1 MKKFKRRSVMKRL
14 FALSSL
20 LVPIYPSFSIISYA
34 KSTLLKANMVV
45 IWKNKRK
52 MSLFRNKILLKTYP
66 IRLGFNPI
74 GHKQKEG
81 DGRTPE
87 GRYFITHHNPNS
99 AFHKS
104 LGISYPNSQDK
115 KNAKKRLVF
124 IQRILGNEIP
134 LDKTNFFTEFNHPG
148 ILLEHKEQS
157 ETIYLAINTLPESQK
172 TVFTLAKLDGKT
184 YQEIVEITGKSMSSV
199 ESIMFRAKKN
209 LQKKLANFYKN
220 KE

>member
-1 MKKFKRRSVMKRL
+1 MINQEEFIENLRSGNQAAFSLLIDDYQQKVFHTCISFVPNKEDAEDIAQEVFLEVYKSIGKFKENSK
-14 FALSSL
+14 LSTW
-20 LVPIYPSFSIISYA
+20 IYKIC
-34 KSTLLKANMVV
+34 T
-45 IWKNKRK
+45 NKC
-52 MSLFRNKILLKTYP
+52 LEF
-66 IRLGFNPI
+66 IR
-74 GHKQKEG
+74 
-81 DGRTPE
+81 
-87 GRYFITHHNPNS
+87 
-99 AFHKS
+99 
-104 LGISYPNSQDK
+104 K

-124 IQRILGNEIP
+124 MQRILGTEIP

-172 TVFTLAKLDGKT
+172 IVFTLAKLDGKT

>member
-1 MKKFKRRSVMKRL
+1 MINQEEFIENLRSGNQAAFSLLIDDYQQKVFHTCISFVPNKEDAEDIAQEVFLEVYKSIGKFKGNSK
-14 FALSSL
+14 LSTW
-20 LVPIYPSFSIISYA
+20 IYKIC
-34 KSTLLKANMVV
+34 T
-45 IWKNKRK
+45 NKC
-52 MSLFRNKILLKTYP
+52 LEF
-66 IRLGFNPI
+66 IR
-74 GHKQKEG
+74 
-81 DGRTPE
+81 
-87 GRYFITHHNPNS
+87 
-99 AFHKS
+99 
-104 LGISYPNSQDK
+104 K
-115 KNAKKRLVF
+115 KNAKKRFVF

-148 ILLEHKEQS
+148 ILLEHKERS

>member
-1 MKKFKRRSVMKRL
+1 MINQEEFIKNLRSGNQAAFSLLIDDYQQKVFHTCISFVPNKEDAEDIAQEVFLEVYKSIGKFKGNSK
-14 FALSSL
+14 LSTW
-20 LVPIYPSFSIISYA
+20 IYKIC
-34 KSTLLKANMVV
+34 T
-45 IWKNKRK
+45 NKC
-52 MSLFRNKILLKTYP
+52 LEF
-66 IRLGFNPI
+66 IR
-74 GHKQKEG
+74 
-81 DGRTPE
+81 
-87 GRYFITHHNPNS
+87 
-99 AFHKS
+99 
-104 LGISYPNSQDK
+104 K

-124 IQRILGNEIP
+124 MQRILGNEIP

-148 ILLEHKEQS
+148 ILLEHKERS

-184 YQEIVEITGKSMSSV
+184 YQEIAEITGKSMSSV